1 MQLPPRPPQKP
12 IKASES
18 QNRRRGEGIQGKVQT
33 GHHGFQ
39 RPSSDF
45 LLVHLL
51 ATGFSDWQEE
61 IETQRQQHEARVMS
75 IRTEEK
81 QKMDKMADDLEQ
93 KWRDA
98 LR

>member
-1 MQLPPRPPQKP
+1 MEANLSLAVREQMQRWTCGETPDWFDLKDCW
-12 IKASES
+12 
-18 QNRRRGEGIQGKVQT
+18 RRICSFIFSR
-33 GHHGFQ
+33 
-39 RPSSDF
+39 
-45 LLVHLL
+45 LV
-51 ATGFSDWQEE
+51 SDWQEE

>member
-1 MQLPPRPPQKP
+1 MF
-12 IKASES
+12 AAAA
-18 QNRRRGEGIQGKVQT
+18 QT
-33 GHHGFQ
+33 S
-39 RPSSDF
+39 RSVS
-45 LLVHLL
+45 
-51 ATGFSDWQEE
+51 QEE